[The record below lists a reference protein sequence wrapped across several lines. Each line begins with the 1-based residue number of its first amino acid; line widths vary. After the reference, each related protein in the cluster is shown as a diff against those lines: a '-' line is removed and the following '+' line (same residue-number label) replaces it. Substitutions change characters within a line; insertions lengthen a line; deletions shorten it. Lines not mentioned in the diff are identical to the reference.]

1 MYDIDINQY
10 CHNFGSVPVVAIVT
24 GEPTFLPF
32 IPGET
37 QRVHVIDK
45 NTPFL
50 SGNDPA
56 LQALNDMREAK
67 RTQQTAGQL
76 ALSSTPGRR
85 AFADVTNK
93 RNRK

>member
-24 GEPTFLPF
+24 GEPTLLPF

-37 QRVHVIDK
+37 QRVHVIDE

-50 SGNDPA
+50 GGNDPA

-67 RTQQTAGQL
+67 RKHA
-76 ALSSTPGRR
+76 
-85 AFADVTNK
+85 ADCRTTCVIINTRQK
-93 RNRK
+93 GIG